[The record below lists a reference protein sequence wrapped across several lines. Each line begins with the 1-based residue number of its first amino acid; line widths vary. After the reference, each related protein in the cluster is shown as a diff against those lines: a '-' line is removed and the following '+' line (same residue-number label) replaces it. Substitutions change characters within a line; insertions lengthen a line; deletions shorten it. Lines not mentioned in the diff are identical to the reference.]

1 MSRNGRNRHK
11 GKGAGGPGNRASAP
25 QSLSAVR
32 ADRAVDAL
40 TPAFVRWFEEVSP
53 GSAVAALECLEPIK
67 AVLGRYMDTTA
78 AADVTSLEPSG
89 LSAAVSDEIL
99 ATLDDA
105 GDVAGAAAAEAG
117 LFESTHF
124 VVHSVGAFVEFL
136 VETGRWS
143 GSADQLAAVM
153 DFLDTTG
160 EDDGGVSLLDVPDIP
175 DEEALAAFS
184 ELPLIRRATAL
195 LRWIGE
201 GKPVTATG
209 ALRLRDIE
217 AAAACVGVT
226 VRGGTK
232 QSGVP
237 LPGTAGSEGPVPT
250 VRSMYEVPLL
260 AQLWNAL
267 EATELLEITST
278 KAVPSADS
286 GVFLAGGPSER
297 LGELVFFV
305 DEFLD
310 TAVLGWDPAQP
321 WERTVSGLQAS
332 LLLAAATSDPPEK
345 TRVLAAPDHAPPAE
359 RAMAGLLTGV
369 AVSRLEE
376 LAELGLLAI
385 DTHFRVPPPL
395 VRCIANVFDDEWLL
409 ADLGIVQ
416 APDDAGFEP
425 TGFEP
430 TDFQPTGFE
439 PADFDSAGFGP
450 TEGSRANSEPA
461 RRAPV
466 LAVVREVPPPAETTI
481 LQLKV
486 TLNGSKPPIWR
497 RVLVPAGMPLP
508 QLHQVIQAVFG
519 WLDYHLHEFRVGGFR
534 GTAYAPV
541 NPDGDDEF
549 YGESSRDE
557 SAATVGELLPTVGSS
572 MGYTYDF
579 GDNWVLAIK
588 LEKILANDGGQLPR
602 CTAGRGMAPA
612 EDSGG
617 TWGWANIV
625 QAVND
630 PHHED
635 HKEYREWLG
644 MLPGDTL
651 DPKAFDV
658 EAANE
663 DLADVM
669 S

>member
-32 ADRAVDAL
+32 ADRAVEAL

-78 AADVTSLEPSG
+78 AADVTSLEPFG
-89 LSAAVSDEIL
+89 LSVAVSDEIL

-105 GDVAGAAAAEAG
+105 GDVAGAAEVG
-117 LFESTHF
+117 LFERTHF

-160 EDDGGVSLLDVPDIP
+160 EDDGGRSLLDVPDIP

-195 LRWIGE
+195 LQWIGE

-226 VRGGTK
+226 VKGGTK
-232 QSGVP
+232 RSGAP
-237 LPGTAGSEGPVPT
+237 LPGTAGAEGPVPT

-345 TRVLAAPDHAPPAE
+345 TRILAAPDNAPPAE
-359 RAMAGLLTGV
+359 REMAGLLTGV
-369 AVSRLEE
+369 AISRLEE
-376 LAELGLLAI
+376 LAELGLLTI

-395 VRCIANVFDDEWLL
+395 IRCIANVFDDDWLL
-409 ADLGIVQ
+409 ADLGIGQ
-416 APDDAGFEP
+416 APDDADFEP
-425 TGFEP
+425 TGFE
-430 TDFQPTGFE
+430 
-439 PADFDSAGFGP
+439 P

-461 RRAPV
+461 LRAPV
-466 LAVVREVPPPAETTI
+466 LAAVRDAPRPAETPI

-541 NPDGDDEF
+541 NPDGDEEF
-549 YGESSRDE
+549 YGEASRDE
-557 SAATVGELLPTVGSS
+557 STATVGDLLPAVGSS

-588 LEKILANDGGQLPR
+588 VEKILANDGGQLPR

-663 DLADVM
+663 DLADFM

>member
-11 GKGAGGPGNRASAP
+11 GKGAGGPGTRDSAP

-40 TPAFVRWFEEVSP
+40 TPAFVSWFEDVSP

-78 AADVTSLEPSG
+78 AADVTSLEPFG
-89 LSAAVSDEIL
+89 LSVAVSDEIL
-99 ATLDDA
+99 AALDDA
-105 GDVAGAAAAEAG
+105 AAVADPTAG
-117 LFESTHF
+117 EGGVLESTTY
-124 VVHSVGAFVEFL
+124 VIHSVGAFVEFL

-160 EDDGGVSLLDVPDIP
+160 EDGGGGRGLIDVPEIP
-175 DEEALAAFS
+175 DQEALTTFS
-184 ELPLIRRATAL
+184 ALPLVRRATAL
-195 LRWIGE
+195 LEWIGQ

-209 ALRLRDIE
+209 AVRLRDIE
-217 AAAACVGVT
+217 AAAACVGVA
-226 VRGGTK
+226 VRGASK
-232 QSGVP
+232 RSGFP
-237 LPGTAGSEGPVPT
+237 LPGTAGSEGTVPT

-267 EATELLEITST
+267 EATELIKITST
-278 KAVPSADS
+278 RAVPAADS

-297 LGELVFFV
+297 LEELVFLV

-310 TAVLGWDPAQP
+310 SAVLGWDPAQP
-321 WERTVSGLQAS
+321 WERTVSGIQAS

-345 TRVLAAPDHAPPAE
+345 ARILAAPDNAPPAE
-359 RAMAGLLTGV
+359 RSMAGLLTGM
-369 AVSRLEE
+369 AVRRLEE
-376 LAELGLLAI
+376 FAELGLLTI
-385 DTHFRVPPPL
+385 DTHFRVPPAL
-395 VRCIANVFDDEWLL
+395 IRCIANVFDDDWVL
-409 ADLGIVQ
+409 ADLGLGN
-416 APDDAGFEP
+416 APDDA
-425 TGFEP
+425 
-430 TDFQPTGFE
+430 DFE
-439 PADFDSAGFGP
+439 PAEEDRADSEA
-450 TEGSRANSEPA
+450 TAPA
-461 RRAPV
+461 PA
-466 LAVVREVPPPAETTI
+466 LAAVREVPRPAKTPV
-481 LQLKV
+481 LQLKI
-486 TLNGSKPPIWR
+486 TLNDSKPPIWR

-508 QLHQVIQAVFG
+508 RLHQAIQALFG
-519 WLDYHLHEFRVGGFR
+519 WLDYHLHEFRVGGSR

-541 NPDGDDEF
+541 DPEGDADS
-549 YGESSRDE
+549 YGEAARDE
-557 SAATVGELLPTVGSS
+557 STATVGELLPAVGST
-572 MGYTYDF
+572 MNYTYDF
-579 GDNWVLAIK
+579 GDNWKLAVTV
-588 LEKILANDGGQLPR
+588 EKILADDDGGQLPR
-602 CTAGRGMAPA
+602 CTAGRGRAPA

-651 DPKAFDV
+651 DPKAFDL
-658 EAANE
+658 EEANE
-663 DLADVM
+663 DLAGFM
-669 S
+669 Y

>member
-1 MSRNGRNRHK
+1 MSKNGRNRHK
-11 GKGAGGPGNRASAP
+11 TRGAGGPGTHASAP
-25 QSLSAVR
+25 RSLSAVR

-78 AADVTSLEPSG
+78 AADVTSLEPFG
-89 LSAAVSDEIL
+89 LSVAVSDEIL
-99 ATLDDA
+99 AALDAAD
-105 GDVAGAAAAEAG
+105 DLAGAAAAEIG
-117 LFESTHF
+117 GSTHF

-153 DFLDTTG
+153 DFLDTTA
-160 EDDGGVSLLDVPDIP
+160 EADGGGGLIDVPEIP
-175 DEEALAAFS
+175 DDAALAAFS
-184 ELPLIRRATAL
+184 GLPLIRRATAL
-195 LRWIGE
+195 LEWIGE

-217 AAAACVGVT
+217 AAAACVGVA
-226 VRGGTK
+226 VKGGTK
-232 QSGVP
+232 RSGSP
-237 LPGTAGSEGPVPT
+237 LPGTAGSAGPVPT

-260 AQLWNAL
+260 AKLWNAL
-267 EATELLEITST
+267 EAAEQIKITST
-278 KAVPSADS
+278 KVVPSADS

-297 LGELVFFV
+297 LQELVFFV
-305 DEFLD
+305 DEFLN

-321 WERTVSGLQAS
+321 WEGTVSGLQAS

-345 TRVLAAPDHAPPAE
+345 ARVLAAPDNAPPAE

-369 AVSRLEE
+369 AMGRLEE
-376 LAELGLLAI
+376 LAELGLLTI

-395 VRCIANVFDDEWLL
+395 IRCIANVFDDDWVL
-409 ADLGIVQ
+409 ADLGIGQV
-416 APDDAGFEP
+416 PDDADVDLTEFEP
-425 TGFEP
+425 G
-430 TDFQPTGFE
+430 GV
-439 PADFDSAGFGP
+439 GP
-450 TEGSRANSEPA
+450 TEHNPA
-461 RRAPV
+461 DPETTFPAPA
-466 LAVVREVPPPAETTI
+466 LAAVRDAPRTAETPI
-481 LQLKV
+481 LQLKI
-486 TLNGSKPPIWR
+486 TLNDSQPAIWR

-519 WLDYHLHEFRVGGFR
+519 WQDYHLHEFRVGGVR

-541 NPDGDDEF
+541 NPDGDNDF
-549 YGESSRDE
+549 YGEASRDE
-557 SAATVGELLPTVGSS
+557 STARVGELLPAAGSS

-579 GDNWVLAIK
+579 GDNWVLAVK
-588 LEKILANDGGQLPR
+588 AEKILAADAGQLPR

-630 PHHED
+630 PHHEG
-635 HKEYREWLG
+635 HQEYREWLG

-651 DPKAFDV
+651 DPKAFDLD
-658 EAANE
+658 EANQ
-663 DLADVM
+663 DLAGFTF
-669 S
+669 

>member
-1 MSRNGRNRHK
+1 MSRNGRNRHR
-11 GKGAGGPGNRASAP
+11 GKGVGGPGNRASAP

-78 AADVTSLEPSG
+78 AADVTSLEPFG

-105 GDVAGAAAAEAG
+105 GDVAGAAAAQSG

-143 GSADQLAAVM
+143 GSADRLAAVM

-160 EDDGGVSLLDVPDIP
+160 EDAGGGSLLDVPDIP

-201 GKPVTATG
+201 GKPVTARG

-226 VRGGTK
+226 VKGGTK

-297 LGELVFFV
+297 LGEMVFFV

-310 TAVLGWDPAQP
+310 TAVLGWDPEQP

-376 LAELGLLAI
+376 LAELGLLTM

-395 VRCIANVFDDEWLL
+395 VRCIANVFDDDWLL

-416 APDDAGFEP
+416 APGEA
-425 TGFEP
+425 
-430 TDFQPTGFE
+430 GFE
-439 PADFDSAGFGP
+439 PADFDSTGSGPAG
-450 TEGSRANSEPA
+450 GSRPNSEPA

-466 LAVVREVPPPAETTI
+466 LAAVREVPPAETPI

-486 TLNGSKPPIWR
+486 TLDGSKPPIWR

-557 SAATVGELLPTVGSS
+557 STATVGELLPAVGSS

-630 PHHED
+630 PQHED

-644 MLPGDTL
+644 MQPGDTL

>member
-1 MSRNGRNRHK
+1 MSKNGRNRHQR
-11 GKGAGGPGNRASAP
+11 KGAGGPATRASAP

-32 ADRAVDAL
+32 AGRAVDAL

-78 AADVTSLEPSG
+78 AADVASLEPFG
-89 LSAAVSDEIL
+89 LSVAVTDEIV
-99 ATLDDA
+99 AASDD
-105 GDVAGAAAAEAG
+105 AGAAAGAAAG
-117 LFESTHF
+117 KTDVFGSTHF

-136 VETGRWS
+136 VDTGRWG
-143 GSADQLAAVM
+143 GSADQLAEVM
-153 DFLDTTG
+153 DFLDTAG
-160 EDDGGVSLLDVPDIP
+160 GDDGGGGLIDVPDIP
-175 DEEALAAFS
+175 DEEALADLS

-195 LRWIGE
+195 LQWIGE

-217 AAAACVGVT
+217 AAAACVGVA
-226 VRGGTK
+226 VKGGVK
-232 QSGVP
+232 RSGSP
-237 LPGTAGSEGPVPT
+237 LPGTAGAEVPVPT

-267 EATELLEITST
+267 EATELVEITST
-278 KAVPSADS
+278 KIVPSADS
-286 GVFLAGGPSER
+286 GVFLAGGPAER
-297 LGELVFFV
+297 LEELVYFV

-332 LLLAAATSDPPEK
+332 LLLAAATEDPPEK
-345 TRVLAAPDHAPPAE
+345 ARLLAAPDNAPTAE
-359 RAMAGLLTGV
+359 RAMARLLTGM
-369 AVSRLEE
+369 AISRLEE
-376 LAELGLLAI
+376 LAELGLLTI
-385 DTHFRVPPPL
+385 DTHFRVPPAL
-395 VRCIANVFDDEWLL
+395 IRCIASVFDDDWLL
-409 ADLGIVQ
+409 ADLGIGQ
-416 APDDAGFEP
+416 APDEADV
-425 TGFEP
+425 
-430 TDFQPTGFE
+430 E
-439 PADFDSAGFGP
+439 PADVEPAGH
-450 TEGSRANSEPA
+450 SRADLESTIPA
-461 RRAPV
+461 PA
-466 LAVVREVPPPAETTI
+466 LAAVREAPQPAGTPV
-481 LQLKV
+481 LQLKI
-486 TLNGSKPPIWR
+486 TLNDAKPPIWR

-508 QLHQVIQAVFG
+508 QLHRVIQAVFG

-541 NPDGDDEF
+541 TPEGDDEV
-549 YGESSRDE
+549 YGGASRDE
-557 SAATVGELLPTVGSS
+557 STATVGVLLPAVGSS
-572 MGYTYDF
+572 MDYTYDF

-588 LEKILANDGGQLPR
+588 VEKILPDEHGGKLPR

-625 QAVND
+625 HAVND

-635 HKEYREWLG
+635 HQEYREWLG

-658 EAANE
+658 ERANE
-663 DLADVM
+663 DLAGITF
-669 S
+669 